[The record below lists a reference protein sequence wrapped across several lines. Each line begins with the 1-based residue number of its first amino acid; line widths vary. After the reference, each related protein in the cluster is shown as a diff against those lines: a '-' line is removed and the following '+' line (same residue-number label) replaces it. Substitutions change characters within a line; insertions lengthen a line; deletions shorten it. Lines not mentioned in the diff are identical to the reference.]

1 MWSRKRG
8 FLILTISIV
17 LLLVL
22 KYTIDS
28 SPDAL
33 PQALKLIA
41 QASLPIVGGL
51 IMLSSC
57 FLLGAL
63 SNVRDSATS
72 HLSRRISEDPARNFA
87 IGFLVT
93 AYLALVRSPLVV
105 SLPFI
110 PYIEWVTIVLA
121 VYVMYNMASP
131 STTELHLNPE
141 DLGWRKHQQTIRRE
155 SGRDLIRTTS
165 VIEQFVDYGVKEPLL
180 VYFAL
185 HLQRLGETEEEILK
199 TLSPLIFYEENAG
212 TSKLHFLAFPR
223 TRRKLAERNKKERET
238 LLNSLFDK
246 IDGLDHK

>member
-8 FLILTISIV
+8 FLTLIISII

-22 KYTIDS
+22 KYTIDNS
-28 SPDAL
+28 TDAI

-41 QASLPIVGGL
+41 QASLPVAGGL
-51 IMLSSC
+51 ITLSSC
-57 FLLGAL
+57 FLLGTL

-72 HLSRRISEDPARNFA
+72 HLSRRISEDPARNFT

-93 AYLALVRSPLVV
+93 AYLTLVRSPLIVN
-105 SLPFI
+105 LPFI

-131 STTELHLNPE
+131 STTESDLSPE
-141 DLGWRKHQQTIRRE
+141 DLGWKKHQQTIRRE
-155 SGRDLIRTTS
+155 IGRDLTRTTS

-185 HLQRLGETEEEILK
+185 HLQRLGKTEEEILK
-199 TLSPLIFYEENAG
+199 TLSPLISYEENAG
-212 TSKLHFLAFPR
+212 RSKLHFLAFPR
-223 TRRKLAERNKKERET
+223 TRRKLDERNKKERET
-238 LLNSLFDK
+238 LLSSLSDK
-246 IDGLDHK
+246 IDGLGS